1 MKTKGLVMEVQKN
14 TVVVLTQ
21 DGRFCRLPR
30 HGQVLIGEEY
40 AYGSSSLHPW
50 LAVAAVLVL
59 ALASIL
65 LPLTNPAV
73 LAAYV
78 TIDINP
84 SLELT
89 VSTAGKVMAVEALNP
104 DGEIFLQG
112 LKLKKLPL
120 DAALRKIFQVAKEMQ
135 YFDDDSLVLITRTPV
150 NEEVPDVGE
159 AMVSASASYL
169 PPTASPVAVAVVNGT
184 KELREEAQVLGLSTG
199 KYAVYLEAEFQGL
212 SLKASELQEKGIG
225 RALLDLD
232 AHPGEFLRHVNKE
245 QIQLFAEKAQK
256 RSAAAIKQGKLSKE
270 ADDVDEEEPV

>member
-256 RSAAAIKQGKLSKE
+256 RSAAAIKQDRKS
-270 ADDVDEEEPV
+270 VV